1 VARVS
6 TSSIAHSSP
15 SGQVCLNRQLRRW
28 LAATLRRL
36 HPVLDTGAARCGAE
50 RYRKHF
56 HSFGHAT
63 LLLFHGLTHGQS
75 LRERYAAFAACPGLV
90 VLSGLAVTA
99 AADDERIGVS
109 FSQFADSNTTRPAA
123 FLASLIPPLVAQV
136 RSRWALERSQL
147 PPDLHVLDSTFLR
160 LSLLLAPWAPSNG
173 ASDVPGVRVQVGY
186 APALDLPEHILVTD
200 SHHNDCQGFDQLLL
214 DDPTALAA
222 LREQTL
228 VFDLG
233 YYSHRRF
240 ARLRQAR
247 VHFVTRLQ
255 AQATVRVEADLP
267 VHASLPTLSAGRITV
282 LSDQQVTVGSAHNRA
297 GAVLRHLRV
306 VTAQVAPQ
314 RAAARRGA
322 TPIVYQI
329 LTDRWDLDA
338 ADVVQLYLWRWQI
351 ELFFRWL
358 KSHVHLPRLL
368 GYSRNAVE
376 LTVNLAIVVH
386 LLLVLAAHDLG
397 YPRRSPALLCRILLA
412 LAQLTPGDGQ
422 DACAGAYQLAF
433 PGWQQEPP
441 APP

>member
-1 VARVS
+1 MARVS

-15 SGQVCLNRQLRRW
+15 SGYCHLNRRLRRW
-28 LAATLRRL
+28 LAPTLRRL

-56 HSFGHAT
+56 HSFSHAT

-75 LRERYAAFAACPGLV
+75 LRESYAAFAECPGLLA
-90 VLSGLAVTA
+90 LSDLASATA
-99 AADDERIGVS
+99 ADEQIGVS

-123 FLASLIPPLVAQV
+123 FLASLLPPLAAQV
-136 RSRWALERSQL
+136 RSRWTVEVGAL

-160 LSLLLAPWAPSNG
+160 LSLLLAPWAPSTG

-186 APALDLPEHILVTD
+186 APALDLPEHILITD
-200 SHHNDCQGFDQLLL
+200 SHHNDCQGFDLLLL
-214 DDPTALAA
+214 DDPAALAA
-222 LREQTL
+222 LRDQTL

-240 ARLRQAR
+240 ACLLTAG

-255 AQATVRVEADLP
+255 AQATVRIEADLP
-267 VHASLPTLSAGRITV
+267 VQVSLPTLPAGRITV
-282 LSDQQVTVGSAHNRA
+282 LSDQRVTVGSEQNHS
-297 GAVLRHLRV
+297 GAVLPGLRL
-306 VTAQVAPQ
+306 VTARVEPQ
-314 RAAARRGA
+314 PKAARRGA
-322 TPIVYQI
+322 TPIVYRI

-368 GYSRNAVE
+368 GYSRNAVD
-376 LTVNLAIVVH
+376 LTVYLAIVVH
-386 LLLVLAAHDLG
+386 LLTILAAHDLG
-397 YPRRSPALLCRILLA
+397 LSRRSPALLRQLLIA
-412 LAQLTPGDGQ
+412 LVQLTPGDGQ
-422 DACAGAYQLAF
+422 DASPSARQLAF
-433 PGWQQEPP
+433 PGWEREPP